1 MTRPLLHS
9 QEGAVSPCAPGLKHC
24 LNTSS
29 LRRPAS
35 GFATNALECN
45 DLSVRWQGDAAPPAL
60 TGGCR
65 FNLRTCSKTLSQHL
79 QPRHECLG
87 VLALVLLKALAV
99 PGRST
104 EPAQAR
110 VQDRAGSPAGSFP
123 SLTTFSFLKTL
134 NPLPVPV
141 VLKANPSHLHSSAL
155 CAEL

>member
-87 VLALVLLKALAV
+87 VLALVSAEGLGGARAV
-99 PGRST
+99 NRTRAST
-104 EPAQAR
+104 C
-110 VQDRAGSPAGSFP
+110 AGSRRKPCW
-123 SLTTFSFLKTL
+123 LFSVFDDLFIL
-134 NPLPVPV
+134 ENLE
-141 VLKANPSHLHSSAL
+141 SSA
-155 CAEL
+155 CASRFESQSQSSS